1 MRDTLRNSSADTGQ
15 AYTLDAA
22 AVAGGLETMAETG
35 LSGVEAAR
43 RLQIHGPNRL
53 KAHKPQS
60 LTALLVHQFKSIIV
74 WLLVAA
80 AVLSLALG
88 DRADAIAICVVLLI
102 NGIIGFVTELRA
114 ARSMEALLRITDV
127 SARVR
132 RDGQVREI
140 SAVEIVPGD
149 IVLLEAGDVVSAD
162 LRLFS
167 VSGLLCDESLLSGES
182 APVAKDIHPL
192 KPDTSPAERSNMAFS
207 GTAVTQ
213 GLGEGIA
220 VATGMA
226 SELGRIG
233 ALAQEADGQASPL
246 EQRLDRLGH
255 RLLWLTLVLAAVTS
269 LAGVLWGH
277 PLADMLKTGV
287 ALAVAAI
294 PEGLPVVATLCLA
307 RGMWRMATHHAL
319 VTRLSAVETLGST
332 TIILTDKTGTLT
344 ENRMSVVRYLL
355 ADTDITVTQT
365 GTGNGPGFLRGGLD
379 LNPAETALLIQALET
394 GALCNTA
401 DLGSTENPGTI
412 GDPMEISLLQAAKAA
427 GVAHPE
433 LGLRLPQAARH
444 AFDPGCKMMATVHE
458 HEGRYLYA
466 VKGAPEAV
474 LAVATRVMTEAGE
487 KPLTSDHRA
496 IWRARQAEAASSGL
510 RLLALASKVESSAS
524 AAPYADLTL
533 IAFVCFL
540 DPLRAGIPQAVHEA
554 QRAGVR
560 VVMITGDHPQT
571 GARIARDAGIGAGE
585 LKVMTGREVEAMGS
599 GSAQGGTGD
608 QALLTRTDVFA
619 RVAPETKYALVSA
632 FQNAGHVVAMTGDG
646 VNDAPALKK
655 ADIGIAMGQRG
666 TQVAREAASIVLQDD
681 NFATILMAMRQGR
694 IIFENIRKF
703 VVYLMSCN
711 VSEVL
716 IVGLAVGIGL
726 PVPLLPLQILF
737 LNLVTDVF
745 PAFALGLGRGSAD
758 VMQRPPRDPKEPI
771 IDRPRWILIGILGSA
786 ITLAVLAAFTLALF
800 WLELPAGPSVTV
812 TFLTLALAQLW
823 NVFNMCSPCGRL
835 SGNDVLTN
843 TYVWGALALCLGL
856 IAAALWH
863 PGLSQ
868 ILGLEWPGLN
878 GLLLSGT
885 LSFVP
890 LVMGQV
896 FLMLMPDPARL
907 PPSASL

>member
-1 MRDTLRNSSADTGQ
+1 MQDPLRNSLFDPAQ
-15 AYTLDAA
+15 AFALEGAA
-22 AVAGGLETMAETG
+22 AARGLETAVETG
-35 LSGVEAAR
+35 LSSAEAAR
-43 RLQIHGPNRL
+43 RLQVYGPNQL

-74 WLLVAA
+74 WLLLAA
-80 AVLSLALG
+80 ALLSLLLG
-88 DRADAIAICVVLLI
+88 DRADALAICVVLLI

-132 RDGQVREI
+132 RDGQVHDI
-140 SAVEIVPGD
+140 SAAGIVPGD

-162 LRLFS
+162 VRLLS
-167 VSGLLCDESLLSGES
+167 ASGLLCDESLLSGES
-182 APVAKDIHPL
+182 APVSKDIRQLP
-192 KPDTSPAERSNMAFS
+192 PDTIAAERSNMAFS

-233 ALAQEADGQASPL
+233 ALAQETDGQSSPL
-246 EQRLDRLGH
+246 ERRLDLLGQ

-269 LAGVLWGH
+269 LAGILWGH
-277 PLADMLKTGV
+277 PVPDMLKTGV

-307 RGMWRMATHHAL
+307 RGMWRMAAHHAL

-344 ENRMSVVRYLL
+344 ENRMSVARYLL
-355 ADTDITVTQT
+355 ADTDITVRQSGA
-365 GTGNGPGFLRGGLD
+365 GTSFLREGEELTPD
-379 LNPAETALLIQALET
+379 ETALLIQALET

-401 DLGSTENPGTI
+401 DLGHAAASGSAQASDAI
-412 GDPMEISLLQAAKAA
+412 GDPMEISLLQVAKAA
-427 GVAHPE
+427 GVSHPD
-433 LGLRLPQAARH
+433 LGLRLPQAGRH
-444 AFDPGCKMMATVHE
+444 AFDPDCKMMATMHE

-466 VKGAPEAV
+466 VKGAPESV

-487 KPLTSDHRA
+487 QPLSSDDRA
-496 IWRARQAEAASSGL
+496 VWRARQAEAASSGL
-510 RLLALASKVESSAS
+510 RLLALASKVETSAS

-533 IAFVCFL
+533 IGFVCFL
-540 DPLRAGIPQAVHEA
+540 DPLRVEIPQAIREA

-571 GARIARDAGIGAGE
+571 GARIARDAGIGQGE
-585 LKVMTGREVEAMGS
+585 LKVLTGREVEAMGG
-599 GSAQGGTGD
+599 GS
-608 QALLTRTDVFA
+608 ALLTRTDVFA

-632 FQNAGHVVAMTGDG
+632 FQSAGHVVAMTGDG

-758 VMQRPPRDPKEPI
+758 VMLRPPRDPKEPI
-771 IDRPRWILIGILGSA
+771 VDRPRWILIGFLGGA
-786 ITLAVLAAFTLALF
+786 ITLATLAAFALALF
-800 WLELPAGPSVTV
+800 WLKLGPGPAVSV

-823 NVFNMCSPCGRL
+823 NVFNMRS
-835 SGNDVLTN
+835 SGPSSCHSLARNDVLTN
-843 TYVWGALALCLGL
+843 AYVWGALALCLGL
-856 IAAALWH
+856 ITAAFWH
-863 PGLSQ
+863 PGLSE
-868 ILGLEWPGLN
+868 ILGLDWPGLA
-878 GLLLSGT
+878 GLGLATALSLLPLVLGQIFLLL
-885 LSFVP
+885 
-890 LVMGQV
+890 
-896 FLMLMPDPARL
+896 MPGPARV
-907 PPSASL
+907 PPSAPL